1 MAEDNAFEER
11 KKLYAET
18 RTDLLKRQLSNSENA
33 DRAILSVST
42 ASLGFSLAF
51 IKDIILINLAD
62 FQVFLY
68 VSWCFFSLAIITTLT
83 SFYTSQKAIE
93 EQLQNADDYYLKF
106 DESASQ
112 RRPRFAILTER
123 LNTAGSFLLVAGIL
137 LTCFFVG
144 FNLMKGKVMSTKHT
158 AMDGATVPNLQRAS
172 QIPNT
177 INKGATIPTLQSV
190 PVNPQGGATVP
201 SMQKVPTPPPSTDT
215 SK

>member
-1 MAEDNAFEER
+1 MAEDNVFEER

-18 RTDLLKRQLSNSENA
+18 RADLLKRQLSNSENA

-51 IKDIILINLAD
+51 IKDIVLINSAN
-62 FQVFLY
+62 FQGFLY
-68 VSWCFFSLAIITTLT
+68 ISWCFFSLAIITTLT

-144 FNLMKGKVMSTKHT
+144 FNLMKGKVMSNKHP
-158 AMDGATVPNLQRAS
+158 AMDGAMVPNLQRAV
-172 QIPNT
+172 QMPNT

-190 PVNPQGGATVP
+190 PANPQGGATVP
-201 SMQKVPTPPPSTDT
+201 TMQKVPAPPPSTDT